1 MDLNNFFGAKKII
14 NAKSAKVQIEILIK
28 DANLKLKEDY
38 IQEALK
44 IYFSAKKLAIE
55 WELNEDIAE
64 LDNLIR
70 LTQITGLKN
79 LKNIYENKAKK
90 ADKDYFPSEALECYN
105 MAYKAATEIFK
116 LGQTKIEK
124 DIKRIKKK
132 IEELNRTV

>member
-1 MDLNNFFGAKKII
+1 MGLNNFFGAKKII
-14 NAKSAKVQIEILIK
+14 NAKSAKVQIEILKK
-28 DANLKLKEDY
+28 DAKLKLKEDY

-44 IYFSAKKLAIE
+44 IYSSAKQLANE

-79 LKNIYENKAKK
+79 LKNIYENNAKK
-90 ADKDYFPSEALECYN
+90 AEKDYFPSEALKCYA

-116 LGQTKIEK
+116 LGLTKVEK
-124 DIKRIKKK
+124 DIKRLKKK
-132 IEELNRTV
+132 IEELKRTL